1 MSWAG
6 PGPRWSG
13 LWVTISG
20 QGGVGALLGVR
31 RPCWRARLWFPAHW
45 SWDLRP
51 LPSTRAP
58 GGRRRPAGLSL
69 GWGSAVLIQPLT
81 LGLGLHPP
89 ALFVFFSCC
98 HSLLRLP
105 SFPPPPPSLIL
116 QLDTFPLPFTPY
128 PLLPFPPFAS
138 PPPFVLSP
146 SLPQNQALFGTM
158 KGNRAHCGPSGFLG
172 PSVLPQLTHLL
183 GLQALSS
190 ARLGL
195 SWGGGGEERGEK
207 GGCLCL
213 SLPGSQVHWD
223 NFVTHLEPQHPPTHH
238 PPPCFP

>member
-6 PGPRWSG
+6 PGPRWSR

-20 QGGVGALLGVR
+20 KDGVGALLGVR
-31 RPCWRARLWFPAHW
+31 WQCWRASLWFPAHW

-51 LPSTRAP
+51 LPSIWAP

-69 GWGSAVLIQPLT
+69 EWGSAVLIQPLT

-98 HSLLRLP
+98 HILLTFS
-105 SFPPPPPSLIL
+105 SFPPLSPSSLIL

-138 PPPFVLSP
+138 SP
-146 SLPQNQALFGTM
+146 SLCPFPIPPPEPGSLWNNEGEWGSLWAL
-158 KGNRAHCGPSGFLG
+158 
-172 PSVLPQLTHLL
+172 
-183 GLQALSS
+183 
-190 ARLGL
+190 
-195 SWGGGGEERGEK
+195 W
-207 GGCLCL
+207 
-213 SLPGSQVHWD
+213 LPGPLCAASAD
-223 NFVTHLEPQHPPTHH
+223 
-238 PPPCFP
+238 PPC